1 MKDLLKVTLCIMA
14 VVCVIGLLGYVI
26 NMAIAADQVKA
37 DATVPVILDAD
48 IELMMQCVQAAQNI
62 FVDGRYTFH
71 DEYTVAVVAAELF
84 RATKER

>member
-37 DATVPVILDAD
+37 DAIVPTLLDAD
-48 IELMMQCVQAAQNI
+48 VELMTQCVEAARAIGIYQ
-62 FVDGRYTFH
+62 VS
-71 DEYTVAVVAAELF
+71 DERATAIIAAALF
-84 RATKER
+84 RSTKER